1 MPILLSQPQFLQ
13 IANAAAALYPADR
26 DPFIA
31 AVAAELH
38 GLVPAEAGIGDGTV
52 GRAIRA
58 VQGRFHH
65 PEPERLPPRWG
76 QERPRFERSSKR
88 AY

>member
-1 MPILLSQPQFLQ
+1 MPIPLSQPQFLA
-13 IANAAAALYPADR
+13 IANAAACLYPGDR

-31 AVAAELH
+31 AVAAELD
-38 GLVPAEAGIGDGTV
+38 GQPIGDGTI

-65 PEPERLPPRWG
+65 PEPPPTPARW
-76 QERPRFERSSKR
+76 QRDKPRFEHSSKR

>member
-1 MPILLSQPQFLQ
+1 MPIPLSQSQFLA
-13 IANAAAALYPADR
+13 IANAAAALYPGDR
-26 DPFIA
+26 DPFIT

-38 GLVPAEAGIGDGTV
+38 RLPIGDGTV

-65 PEPERLPPRWG
+65 PEPAPTPARW
-76 QERPRFERSSKR
+76 QRDKPRFERISKR

>member
-1 MPILLSQPQFLQ
+1 MPIPLSQAQFLA
-13 IANAAAALYPADR
+13 IANAAACLYPGDR

-31 AVAAELH
+31 AVAAELE
-38 GLVPAEAGIGDGTV
+38 GVFPFGDGSI

-65 PEPERLPPRWG
+65 PEPPPTLARW
-76 QERPRFERSSKR
+76 QRAKPRFERASKR

>member
-1 MPILLSQPQFLQ
+1 MPIPLSQPQFLA
-13 IANAAAALYPADR
+13 IANAAACLYPGDR

-31 AVAAELH
+31 AVAAELD
-38 GLVPAEAGIGDGTV
+38 GQPIGDGTI

-65 PEPERLPPRWG
+65 PEPPPTPARC
-76 QERPRFERSSKR
+76 QRDKPRFEHSNKR